1 MYTQGSHNPQP
12 QQGTQKPMSSLYQ
25 QRPPGPP
32 PSLPHF
38 QQGPLAYAL
47 YQHGPAAPHQIP
59 PGGLPNTGQS
69 YLHPPMHV
77 HRGALLPHMYQTAQ
91 QNSQHHSQLGTQNA
105 HNMPQ
110 LVLPSPISASH
121 TELSQAQPHPR
132 ALPPPPPPPQL
143 QGQTFYRAPV
153 NPLPQK
159 PGLPHI
165 SSHPPLPPTTSF
177 FTPAPLGSLV
187 HSTGGDHN
195 VLSTA
200 SLPLPPPP
208 SSSPPILPSPPPST
222 STPFSSSKPVQI
234 SSNLPCNLDSDGSKL
249 SASGSMDEVAAPNQV
264 KHNLIADNGSLNKGV
279 GNGCDM
285 GSLVGDKLSLEECLT
300 NDHSS
305 TPLKPTD
312 EKVVERIEALC
323 QCIAKNGPD
332 YEEMVRQKESG
343 KPEYAFLH
351 GGELGSEA
359 AIAHDFFQWMKKK
372 SILSCKLDEQ
382 QGNSTLTP
390 SKNEPSEQPFNL
402 VIAAASYLPDDSD
415 MEMED
420 DITQIDDEQETNR
433 SLGGLDS
440 QCDINNNM
448 LNVKEQ
454 LHPLKISAECNS
466 YKDVSSE
473 KESAAGS
480 SGLGEQGPEGIA
492 NADKEAIGAA
502 VSKVIAVKNLAVP
515 TEQPV
520 VTSLEKLDTSSQLA
534 KGGSPFRLL
543 QDYASDDNSEK
554 DVEICI
560 ESTRVSLGANLHRD
574 AGSSLENVSSH
585 CMTEKGFGPLYISSM
600 PCAVA
605 SSEVVEGT
613 VTTTSVNGNERANN
627 KHVHQISICH
637 AASVEVFQK
646 ENVMVGA
653 SVDSAR
659 FSKVNRQEEE
669 NGTLGFT
676 QQKVDKFGR
685 LARDGASDSDDD
697 SHYIGTHRRGRS
709 WTRSQSRSPPDRR
722 RRSPRRRR
730 EKRSRSRSWS
740 PRNRRSRSRSLRNRR
755 SRSRSPRN
763 RRSRSRSPRNHR
775 SKSRSP
781 NFRRAGKFI
790 GENKRRV
797 KGQMPDCFDFRRG
810 RCYRGASCRYLH
822 RDFSK
827 GDEPLRQRN
836 KQQYLEFPQSSR
848 TNIPEEIKRISE
860 RVGDHDHDEVRDPEV
875 KPYSDFFASRDMNIN
890 HKREDSV
897 GGGVNINHKR
907 EDSVGGGVHNQ
918 DSQSTEYHIV
928 TSEKCRD
935 IPAPVFGG
943 HLVENKQEGPSAVTN
958 EDCQQAAELHHPSIV
973 DASSVGYIDKLK
985 SCDNASMKILL
996 SFKNSGQK
1004 SLSSPLDQVC
1014 QNADC
1019 PPLQSDNSSI
1029 SDSSPLKTTTS
1040 SPNRHTKSNAHPNTM
1055 ELYNHPSQIPSPSFP
1070 HSQCIDN
1077 PHMKQHQTA
1086 SSMFQSSGESFPS
1099 YMLPNQHSYFAL
1111 QPNSSSTSLPPPSPL
1126 PLQDATVNSGTVTPG
1141 VSSHFQQSHLPLRND
1156 FGSQIGPRSYPTE
1169 FPVHSQSDGFQ
1180 QQAYLPIR
1188 EANRPF
1194 LHASLPVYNMPIQQ
1208 FGAPSMS
1215 RDDGLTQPPT
1225 HNVIASNSFAQGNT
1239 HPHTIPFSE
1248 QLLGNKMQPFPGESL
1263 PSGVLSNSSSYIHP
1277 YSQQQQ
1283 TPNSSQH
1290 PMVDNIHNLTGK
1302 MNSSMK
1308 DPPDIR
1314 DTTSHHVD
1322 IGGSTSSTFPD
1333 PYASALDQ
1341 PLNSKYS
1348 SDVLRQEKDKT
1359 YNNSPFSLTHGPV
1372 DGRSIG
1378 SQQATS
1384 SPNSARAIGQNFPR
1398 SGGDQY
1404 DPLFDSI
1411 EPSSRLSRKFDY
1423 IQKLEVTGDSDI
1435 LLGLTGSNKP
1445 LDIEENDKRK
1455 DGGAA
1460 ASAASADNEEFGE
1473 TADAEVGDVENGSP
1487 SNQVEVNMTTGEI
1500 EIDQI
1505 KSPGKSKENKGSRS
1519 MKLFKV
1525 ALADFVKEVLKPSW
1539 RQGNMSKEA
1548 FKTIVKKTVDKVSG
1562 AMKSHQIPK
1571 SRGKIDQYIESS
1583 QRKLTK
1589 LVM

>member
-1 MYTQGSHNPQP
+1 
-12 QQGTQKPMSSLYQ
+12 MSSLYQ
-25 QRPPGPP
+25 QRLPGPP

-38 QQGPLAYAL
+38 QQGPLAYTS

-77 HRGALLPHMYQTAQ
+77 HPGALLPHMYQTAQ
-91 QNSQHHSQLGTQNA
+91 QNSQHHSHLGAQNA

-121 TELSQAQPHPR
+121 TEVSQAQPHPR
-132 ALPPPPPPPQL
+132 ALPPPPPPPPQS
-143 QGQTFYRAPV
+143 QRQTFYRAPV

-177 FTPAPLGSLV
+177 FTSAPLGSLV
-187 HSTGGDHN
+187 HSTGGDHT

-200 SLPLPPPP
+200 SLPPPPLP
-208 SSSPPILPSPPPST
+208 SSPPPILPSPPPST
-222 STPFSSSKPVQI
+222 STPFSFSKPVQI
-234 SSNLPCNLDSDGSKL
+234 SSNLPCHLDSDGSKL

-285 GSLVGDKLSLEECLT
+285 SSLVGDKLSLEVCLT

-332 YEEMVRQKESG
+332 YEDMVRKKESG

-372 SILSCKLDEQ
+372 SILSCKLDER
-382 QGNSTLTP
+382 QGNSTLRP
-390 SKNEPSEQPFNL
+390 SRNEPSEQPFNL
-402 VIAAASYLPDDSD
+402 VITAASYLPDDSD

-433 SLGGLDS
+433 SLEGLDS
-440 QCDINNNM
+440 QCDINDNM

-454 LHPLKISAECNS
+454 LHPSKISAECNS

-492 NADKEAIGAA
+492 NADKKAIGAS

-515 TEQPV
+515 TEQPL

-543 QDYASDDNSEK
+543 QDYASDDNTEK
-554 DVEICI
+554 DVENCV
-560 ESTRVSLGANLHRD
+560 ENTCVSLGANLHRD

-585 CMTEKGFGPLYISSM
+585 CKTEKGFGPLYILSM

-613 VTTTSVNGNERANN
+613 VTTSSINGNEHVDN
-627 KHVHQISICH
+627 KHVHQISIHH
-637 AASVEVFQK
+637 AASMEVFQK

-697 SHYIGTHRRGRS
+697 SHYIGRHRRGRS
-709 WTRSQSRSPPDRR
+709 WSRSQSRSPPDRRR

-740 PRNRRSRSRSLRNRR
+740 PRNCR

-763 RRSRSRSPRNHR
+763 RRSRSRSPRTRRSRSRSPRNHR
-775 SKSRSP
+775 GKSRSP
-781 NFRRAGKFI
+781 NFRRAGEFI

-822 RDFSK
+822 HDSSK
-827 GDEPLRQRN
+827 SDEPLRQRN

-848 TNIPEEIKRISE
+848 TNVHEEIKQISE
-860 RVGDHDHDEVRDPEV
+860 RVCDHDHDEVRDPEV
-875 KPYSDFFASRDMNIN
+875 KPYSNFFASRDMNIN
-890 HKREDSV
+890 R
-897 GGGVNINHKR
+897 KR

-918 DSQSTEYHIV
+918 DRQSTEYYMV

-943 HLVENKQEGPSAVTN
+943 HLVENKQKGPSPVTN
-958 EDCQQAAELHHPSIV
+958 EDCQEAAESHHPSIV
-973 DASSVGYIDKLK
+973 DTLSVGYIDKLK
-985 SCDNASMKILL
+985 SFDNASQKILM
-996 SFKNSGQK
+996 SFKNSDQK

-1019 PPLQSDNSSI
+1019 RPLQSDNSSV

-1070 HSQCIDN
+1070 HSQGIDN
-1077 PHMKQHQTA
+1077 PHMKQQQTA

-1111 QPNSSSTSLPPPSPL
+1111 QPNSSSTSLPPPPPL
-1126 PLQDATVNSGTVTPG
+1126 PPQDVTVNSGTVTPG
-1141 VSSHFQQSHLPLRND
+1141 VSSHFRQSHLPLRND

-1169 FPVHSQSDGFQ
+1169 FPAHSQSDGFQ
-1180 QQAYLPIR
+1180 QQAYLPIQ

-1239 HPHTIPFSE
+1239 HPHTMPFSE

-1263 PSGVLSNSSSYIHP
+1263 PSGGLSNSSSYIHP

-1283 TPNSSQH
+1283 PPNSSHH

-1302 MNSSMK
+1302 MNSSIK

-1314 DTTSHHVD
+1314 DTTSHRVD

-1333 PYASALDQ
+1333 PYASNLDQ

-1359 YNNSPFSLTHGPV
+1359 YNNSPFSLTHAPV

-1445 LDIEENDKRK
+1445 LDMEENDRRK
-1455 DGGAA
+1455 DGGAV

-1473 TADAEVGDVENGSP
+1473 TADAEVGAVENGSP

-1562 AMKSHQIPK
+1562 AMKSYQIPK
-1571 SRGKIDQYIESS
+1571 SRAKIDQYIESS

-1589 LVM
+1589 LVMGYVDKYVKV